1 MAMREWL
8 LKDKAWKFFSLI
20 LAVSIWL
27 IVNKIRGES
36 PTPSAEGQRTLPLG
50 NVPVSVVSAS
60 SDVRG
65 FRVDPASVA
74 IAVAGPP
81 DLLSNLQPFQIHA
94 FVDLTDAKIVNLSGQ
109 PVNVTVPSGLR
120 FVAVNPS
127 KVRVIMPP
135 ANE

>member
-1 MAMREWL
+1 MAMRDWL
-8 LKDKAWKFFSLI
+8 LKDKAWKFFSLV
-20 LAVSIWL
+20 LAVSVWL
-27 IVNKIRGES
+27 IINKKSSS
-36 PTPSAEGQRTLPLG
+36 PDNNAQNTLPLG

-60 SDVRG
+60 SDVRD

-94 FVDLTDAKIVNLSGQ
+94 FVDLSDAKIINLSGQ
-109 PVNVTVPSGLR
+109 PVNVSVPSGLK
-120 FVAVNPS
+120 FVAVNPT
-127 KVRVIMPP
+127 KVRVIVPP